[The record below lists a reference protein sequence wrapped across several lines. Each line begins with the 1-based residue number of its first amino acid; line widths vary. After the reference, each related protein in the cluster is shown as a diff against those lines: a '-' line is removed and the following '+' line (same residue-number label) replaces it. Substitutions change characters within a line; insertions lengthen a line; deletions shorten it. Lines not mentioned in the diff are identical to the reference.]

1 MRKILCFL
9 SVLILLFSLCG
20 CDIFTSEA
28 EELLSPPSLTGD
40 MLPISNAIQ
49 KSVGSDYTLEYPMR
63 GDYRSAIIQHDL
75 NNDGIFE
82 AIAFYR
88 TKQKS
93 EDGNHEIVMMNMI
106 AIVNRNGEWVS
117 GGTQS
122 LAAGGIDQIDFCD
135 FDSDGIKEIM
145 VGWAIYGTSEL
156 QLSVYSLGENT
167 LTQRMAEQY
176 THFVPCDLD
185 ANDRYEVLILRSF
198 PSEQKNTAHL
208 FSLTQVGVSQISSCE
223 LDGSAKTI
231 NAPAVSTLSTGTP
244 AVYIDEIKGVGA
256 VTSVLF
262 LEKGQ
267 LVNPLLNKDS
277 KKNTKTLREATF
289 ESYDIND
296 DGIIEIPVR
305 RDVPTV
311 TKTAE
316 SEKLYLTDWCSFN
329 GETLTAQI
337 TAMINPQDGYYYCIS
352 QNFVEKIA
360 VLKDSENSLME
371 LYFYNAKTNATGDRL
386 LHFKAVKKTDWD
398 SGVYKN
404 QDLTAIINDGETTYV
419 CNISTAA
426 KKSGFDIEK
435 IKSDFKLLKR

>member
-9 SVLILLFSLCG
+9 CVFLLSFSLCG
-20 CDIFTSEA
+20 CDIFTSET
-28 EELLSPPSLTGD
+28 EDLLSPPALTGD

-49 KSVGSDYTLEYPMR
+49 KNVGSDYTLEYPMR

-88 TKQKS
+88 TKTKS
-93 EDGNHEIVMMNMI
+93 EDGKHEIVMMNLA
-106 AIVNRNGEWVS
+106 AIVNRNGEWVCS
-117 GGTQS
+117 GTQNI
-122 LAAGGIDQIDFCD
+122 AAGGIDQVDFCD
-135 FDSDGIKEIM
+135 FDNDGIKEIM
-145 VGWAIYGTSEL
+145 VGWAIYGASEL
-156 QLSVYSLGENT
+156 QLSIYSLGENT

-176 THFVPCDLD
+176 THFIPCDLD
-185 ANDRYEVLILRSF
+185 ANDYNEVLILRSL

-208 FSLTQVGVSQISSCE
+208 FSLTQIGVSQISSCE

-231 NAPAVSTLSTGTP
+231 NAPLVSTLSSGTP

-262 LEKGQ
+262 LEKGH
-267 LVNPLLNKDS
+267 LVNPLLDKDD
-277 KKNTKTLREATF
+277 KKNSKTLREASF
-289 ESYDIND
+289 ESHDIND
-296 DGIIEIPVR
+296 DEIIEIPVR
-305 RDVPTV
+305 REVPTV

-329 GETLTAQI
+329 GETLTTQV
-337 TAMINPQDGYYYCIS
+337 TTMINPQDGYYFCIS
-352 QNFVEKIA
+352 QNLVEKVA

-371 LYFYNAKTNATGDRL
+371 IYYYNAKKNTTGDRL
-386 LHFKAVKKTDWD
+386 LHFRAVKKSDWD

-404 QDLTAIINDGETTYV
+404 QDLTEIINDGVTAYI
-419 CNISTAA
+419 CNISNSA
-426 KKSGFDIEK
+426 KKAGLDIAK
-435 IKSDFKLLKR
+435 IKEDFKLLKR

>member
-9 SVLILLFSLCG
+9 SVFMLLFSLCG

-28 EELLSPPSLTGD
+28 EELLSPPALTGD

-49 KSVGSDYTLEYPMR
+49 KNVGADFTLEYPIR

-82 AIAFYR
+82 AVAFYR
-88 TKQKS
+88 TKRKS
-93 EDGNHEIVMMNMI
+93 PDDKHEIEMMNI
-106 AIVNRNGEWVS
+106 ITIINRDGEWVS

-122 LAAGGIDQIDFCD
+122 LAAGGIDQVDFCD
-135 FDSDGIKEIM
+135 FDNDGIKEIM

-156 QLSVYSLGENT
+156 QLSIYSLGENT

-185 ANDRYEVLILRSF
+185 ANDKYEVLILRSS
-198 PSEQKNTAHL
+198 PSEQINTAHL
-208 FSLTQVGVSQISSCE
+208 FSLTQVGVSQISSCK

-231 NAPAVSTLSTGTP
+231 NKPFVSTLSSGAP

-262 LEKGQ
+262 FEKGQ
-267 LVNPLLNKDS
+267 LVNPLLDKESN
-277 KKNTKTLREATF
+277 KNTKTLREATF

-296 DGIIEIPVR
+296 DGIIEIPIR

-311 TKTAE
+311 TRSAE

-337 TAMINPQDGYYYCIS
+337 TAMVNPQDGYYYCIS

-360 VLKDSENSLME
+360 ILKDSENSLME
-371 LYFYNAKTNATGDRL
+371 LYYYNAKSNATGDRL
-386 LHFKAVKKTDWD
+386 IHFKAVKKSDWD
-398 SGVYKN
+398 AGVYKN
-404 QDLTAIINDGETTYV
+404 QDLTEIINDGETTYV
-419 CNISTAA
+419 CNISSAA
-426 KKSGFDIEK
+426 KKFGFDIAK
-435 IKSDFKLLKR
+435 VKNDFKLLER